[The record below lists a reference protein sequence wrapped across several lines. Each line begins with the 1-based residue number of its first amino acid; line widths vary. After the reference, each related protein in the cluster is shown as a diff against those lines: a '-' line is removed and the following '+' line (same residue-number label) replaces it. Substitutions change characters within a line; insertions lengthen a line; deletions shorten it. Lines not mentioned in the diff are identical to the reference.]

1 MTPPECD
8 LRGYD
13 FMPLLGQRM
22 FTSEFYLRSSAEG
35 FRAGIRLLWAAWQ
48 QCPAGSL
55 PDDDVMLCRLA
66 DLGTDLKRWRKLR
79 PEALKKFIKCSD
91 GRLYNPILSEWVL
104 TAWKKRLRERER
116 KSLYRAK
123 REAGVPWDGTG
134 TGRGQDGDRTGTSA
148 SCPSREGEREGE
160 GEGYKKER
168 KKPLTPSPGGDGGLE
183 SSEDGKEKDGRPD
196 GWAGQWRGLRAN
208 GTNPRAAAAAAPP
221 APPPPEP
228 DHPLWPALKARGV
241 KAHEFRTW
249 IAPLAQTEPA
259 PGEVAFAAPS
269 QFHAA
274 QIRANFAIPLAA
286 ATGRRVVVTV
296 AS

>member
-1 MTPPECD
+1 MSDLPEPMTPPECD

-66 DLGTDLKRWRKLR
+66 DLGTNLKRWRKLR

-91 GRLYNPILSEWVL
+91 GRLYNPLLSEWVL

-123 REAGVPWDGTG
+123 REAAVPWDGTG
-134 TGRGQDGDRTGTSA
+134 TGQGQDGDRTGTSA
-148 SCPSREGEREGE
+148 FCPSREGEGE
-160 GEGYKKER
+160 REGYKIEETP
-168 KKPLTPSPGGDGGLE
+168 KPPSAGAAGGF
-183 SSEDGKEKDGRPD
+183 KDLKMKGS
-196 GWAGQWRGLRAN
+196 RAH
-208 GTNPRAAAAAAPP
+208 GTNPRAIAEAERAA

-249 IAPLAQTEPA
+249 IAPLAQTETPA
-259 PGEVAFAAPS
+259 GEASFAAPS

-274 QIRANFAIPLAA
+274 QVRANFAIPLAA